1 MKNKLKTR
9 PAYPLEYSTFEGM
22 TPNKTRVYHY
32 ETGMSKR
39 FYAACVAMQGMLA
52 SHANLNSSHP
62 MHSSDED
69 IEKAIK
75 TCYKYADELLKQ
87 E

>member
-1 MKNKLKTR
+1 MSDKLGQK

-22 TPNKTRVYHY
+22 VPNKTRVYHH

-52 SHANLNSSHP
+52 SHANPNGLHP